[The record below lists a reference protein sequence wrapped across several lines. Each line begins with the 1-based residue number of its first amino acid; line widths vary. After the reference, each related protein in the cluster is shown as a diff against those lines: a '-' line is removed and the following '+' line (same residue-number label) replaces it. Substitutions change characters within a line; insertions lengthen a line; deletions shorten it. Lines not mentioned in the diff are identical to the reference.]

1 MAISY
6 PISGLPS
13 SPKPRSAQ
21 VNAVSNVGV
30 STSEFSFV
38 TQKQVH
44 SGQRFEI
51 TLEYP
56 PMTSAEAGAWT
67 AFLLKM
73 NGQEGTVYVE
83 DPDRQTA
90 EGVATGTPLVNG
102 ASQTGNELVTD
113 GWTISTTDILKAGD
127 LIQIGDYMYL
137 NLSDVNSDGSGNA
150 TLDIWPN
157 LRSSPADNAAI
168 TVSNCKTLMRLASN
182 SAQWTTDNMKNYGIT
197 ISFIEELPSS

>member
-21 VNAVSNVGV
+21 VVAISSVGV
-30 STSEFSFV
+30 STSEFSMV

-51 TLEYP
+51 SLDFP

-67 AFLLKM
+67 AFILKM

-90 EGVATGTPLVNG
+90 NGIATGTPLVKG
-102 ASQTGNELVTD
+102 ASQTGNSLITD
-113 GWTISTTDILKAGD
+113 GWTLSTTDIMKAGD
-127 LIQIGDYMYL
+127 LIEIGDYFYVVL
-137 NLSDVNSDGSGNA
+137 NDANSDGSGDA

-157 LRSSPADNAAI
+157 LRSAPADNAAI
-168 TVSNCKTLMRLASN
+168 TVSNCKTLMRLAGN
-182 SAQWTTDNMKNYGIT
+182 SSQWTTDNMKNYGIT